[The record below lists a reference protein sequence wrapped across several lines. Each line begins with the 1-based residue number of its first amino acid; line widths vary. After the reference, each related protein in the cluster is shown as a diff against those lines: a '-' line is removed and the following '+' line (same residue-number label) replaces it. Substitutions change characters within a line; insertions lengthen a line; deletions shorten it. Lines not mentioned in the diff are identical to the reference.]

1 MQEAQMT
8 NPNTKKYG
16 IAVLLGVALFGFLY
30 IVMEVITFYTFPRM
44 LGSIAVS
51 LIGGGA
57 VGTILKRLADE
68 DEKNPSK
75 YYVISVIVMA
85 IIAFI
90 YLIIF
95 GY

>member
-1 MQEAQMT
+1 MT

-16 IAVLLGVALFGFLY
+16 IATLLGVALFGFLY
-30 IVMEVITFYTFPRM
+30 IIMEVITFYTFPRM
-44 LGSIAVS
+44 IGSIAVS

-57 VGTILKRLADE
+57 IGTILNRLPDDDE
-68 DEKNPSK
+68 ENPRK
-75 YYVISVIVMA
+75 YYAISLITMA

-90 YLIIF
+90 YIIIF